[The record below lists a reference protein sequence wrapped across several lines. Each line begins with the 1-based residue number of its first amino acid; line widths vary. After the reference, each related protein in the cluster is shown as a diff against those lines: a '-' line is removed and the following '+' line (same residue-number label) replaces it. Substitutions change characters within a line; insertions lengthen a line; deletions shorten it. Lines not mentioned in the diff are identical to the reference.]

1 MPEDLKAFLHS
12 AAMDGLVDWQSY
24 ETARQLFG
32 ISYPEIERVVLE
44 QGLFPKR
51 YAAQQQL
58 FQLEGQLKLFR
69 ARVAVVGCGGLGS
82 CLVEMLARTGIGTLR
97 LIDPDVFAESN
108 LNRQLLCTIDSLGR
122 PKVEVAAERIACLN
136 PAVTVTT
143 VAEALDGKNA
153 RRLLAGMDVV
163 MDALD
168 SISARRELG
177 HICRKMNLPLVHG
190 AVTGWYGQVAVQ
202 SPGDDLVSRLY
213 SHPGQ
218 PEMEM
223 PPDNFSAGVAA
234 VASLQAVLAVKV
246 LLDVELLPANAW
258 FSFDL
263 REVDLERIDFGSG

>member
-234 VASLQAVLAVKV
+234 VASLQAVLVIKV
-246 LLDVELLPANAW
+246 LLGVEPLPANGW

>member
-153 RRLLAGMDVV
+153 RRLLAEVDVV
-163 MDALD
+163 VDALD
-168 SISARRELG
+168 SIPVRRELA
-177 HICRKMNLPLVHG
+177 HVCRQMNLPLVHG

-218 PEMEM
+218 PEMELS
-223 PPDNFSAGVAA
+223 PDNFSAGVAA

-246 LLDVELLPANAW
+246 LLDVEPLPANGW